1 MSQSKTKTVAPE
13 GTALNLA
20 SDLPEFDRSLPMSLL
35 RAREAVMKKFIP
47 SLKEQGLSPQQWRV
61 IRTLEQQNG
70 LEISELAERCYLLMP
85 SMSRIVQNLE
95 SRQLIERRSVASDQR
110 KSALFITPKGLDL
123 FQLIAPKSAERY
135 GHITQEFGYG
145 KLELLYQLLDEL
157 VVSLNHSDK

>member
-1 MSQSKTKTVAPE
+1 MSQSKTNTAARE
-13 GTALNLA
+13 DAALNPG

-47 SLKEQGLSPQQWRV
+47 SLKEQGLSSQQWRV

-70 LEISELAERCYLLMP
+70 LEISEVAERCYLLMP
-85 SMSRIVQNLE
+85 SMSRIAQNLE

-110 KSALFITPKGLDL
+110 RSALFLTQKGLDL

-135 GHITQEFGYG
+135 EHITQEFGYG

-157 VVSLNHSDK
+157 VVSLNQDDK